1 MKNSNI
7 ISIHYGHNAS
17 VALMQDGKITF
28 AVSEERFNRIKN
40 STGFP
45 ELSLRYIKDKF
56 TSEIDYYVMTQ
67 ELPLGYQYLKKRGFK
82 SSAYNTAYSKTEKDI
97 SLKNILKFKLFP
109 GYFYKRAKEQLI
121 SSTENI
127 DNNDKFEMEEYFS
140 KFLEVE
146 KNNIVHLDHHLCH
159 AYSTPLF
166 LEDPKEKTLVFTLD
180 GEGDGLCATVN
191 IFEKNEIK
199 TISKIN
205 RIHSLGYLYRE
216 VTAFMGMKPDEH
228 EFKVMGMAPYA
239 KEKYAETLLPIFKNI
254 LDLNNKD
261 EFECKKIPM
270 QLIKYYLRDNLTYER
285 FDNIAGAIQKFTED
299 ITYEWVKRW
308 VVKTGIKKIAV
319 AGGVFMNVKMNQKI
333 AEMPEVEQFSVT
345 PSAGDESLVL
355 GGCLYGYQKFCRNNN
370 YNCKIEP
377 VKTYYLGTE
386 YGEREIKNFLDQNG
400 YFIKHTI
407 SKPEKLNKL
416 IAELL
421 AKNEVVARF
430 DGKME
435 FGARA
440 LGNRSILSNPASY
453 ENIRIINEM
462 IKNRDFWMPFA
473 TSIAEEYA
481 DEYIYN
487 PKRTNGRY
495 MVITYD
501 TAEKASKELIA
512 ALHPYDK
519 TSRPQLVNKEL
530 SPAYHE
536 IIEEFRKL
544 TGIGGIL
551 NTSFNLHGEPNV
563 EGPKDAMHTFE
574 DSGLK
579 YLVMGPYLIQKK

>member
-1 MKNSNI
+1 MKKNNI

-56 TSEIDYYVMTQ
+56 ASDIDYYVLTQ
-67 ELPLGYQYLKKRGFK
+67 KLPLGYKYLKKSDFK
-82 SSAYNTAYSKTEKDI
+82 SSAYNSAYSKTEKKI
-97 SLKNILKFKLFP
+97 S
-109 GYFYKRAKEQLI
+109 
-121 SSTENI
+121 
-127 DNNDKFEMEEYFS
+127 
-140 KFLEVE
+140 
-146 KNNIVHLDHHLCH
+146 LDHHLCH
-159 AYSTPLF
+159 AHSTLPF
-166 LEDPKEKTLVFTLD
+166 LENSKEKTLVFTLD

-191 IFEKNEIK
+191 IFENNEIK

-239 KEKYAETLLPIFKNI
+239 KEKYAETLLPIFENI
-254 LDLNNKD
+254 LSLNDKD
-261 EFECKKIPM
+261 EFKCKNIPM
-270 QLIKYYLRDNLTYER
+270 QLTKYYLRENLTYER
-285 FDNIAGAIQKFTED
+285 FDNIAGAIQKFTEN
-299 ITYEWVKRW
+299 ITLEWVKRW
-308 VVKTGIKKIAV
+308 ILKTGIKKIAV

-333 AEMPEVEQFSVT
+333 AEMPEVECFTVT

-355 GGCLYGYQKFCRNNN
+355 GGCLYGYKKFCQNNN
-370 YNCKIEP
+370 LDFVVNP

-386 YGEREIKNFLDQNG
+386 YSEGEIKEFLNQNG
-400 YFIKHTI
+400 YFSKHAI
-407 SKPEKLNKL
+407 SKPNNLNKI

-421 AKNEVVARF
+421 AKNEVIARF

-462 IKNRDFWMPFA
+462 IKNRDFWMPLA

-481 DEYIYN
+481 EEYIYN
-487 PKRTNGRY
+487 PKRTNGNY
-495 MVITYD
+495 MVITYN
-501 TAEKASKELIA
+501 TTEKASRELVA

-519 TSRPQLVNKEL
+519 TSRPQIVNKEL
-530 SPAYHE
+530 SPDYHV